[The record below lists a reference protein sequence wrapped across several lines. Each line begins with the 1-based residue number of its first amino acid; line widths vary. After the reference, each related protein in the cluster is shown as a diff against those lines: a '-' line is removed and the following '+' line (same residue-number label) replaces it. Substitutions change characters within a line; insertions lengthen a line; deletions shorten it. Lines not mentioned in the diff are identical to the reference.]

1 MGGSKVF
8 YFCNVMVFTKNLLV
22 PVHHEIKFM
31 REQWN
36 ELLAFKTV
44 GDLLQKGS
52 QDFIQS
58 IATN

>member
-1 MGGSKVF
+1 
-8 YFCNVMVFTKNLLV
+8 MVFTKNLLV